1 MKIKCLLTLKLIV
14 TNLIVPGS
22 YFRQPSNKHLT
33 EELVKNSNVILMVEC
48 WMQCAVTLCCH
59 KLNTHKIKNVG
70 SNETFFNITMKEL
83 HCTQHLKL
91 QTKHI
96 M

>member
-1 MKIKCLLTLKLIV
+1 
-14 TNLIVPGS
+14 
-22 YFRQPSNKHLT
+22 
-33 EELVKNSNVILMVEC
+33 
-48 WMQCAVTLCCH
+48 MQCAVTLCCH